1 MSRPPAVT
9 AIASRRSAFVAP
21 TILSAELG
29 RLDAEIRAADK
40 AGADWIQID
49 VMDGR
54 FVPDISFGPNIGEAP
69 RRATRKSLNV
79 HLMILEPK
87 RQFEAFARTGADHI
101 LAQAEPSATIQLHRA
116 LSQIR
121 GLGEKGGAVLDPA
134 SGDAS
139 LPAARLRPSGSL
151 QIFAD
156 AAAAEGEGS

>member
-9 AIASRRSAFVAP
+9 ATGSCRSVLVAP
-21 TILSAELG
+21 SILSAELG
-29 RLDAEIRAADK
+29 RLDGEISAADK
-40 AGADWIQID
+40 AGADWFHID

-54 FVPDISFGPNIGEAP
+54 FVPDISCGPNIVEAP
-69 RRATRKSLNV
+69 RRATRKPLNFR
-79 HLMILEPK
+79 LMIPEPE
-87 RQFEAFARTGADHI
+87 RHIEAFPRAGEDHI
-101 LAQAEPSATIQLHRA
+101 LVQAEPSATTQLHRA